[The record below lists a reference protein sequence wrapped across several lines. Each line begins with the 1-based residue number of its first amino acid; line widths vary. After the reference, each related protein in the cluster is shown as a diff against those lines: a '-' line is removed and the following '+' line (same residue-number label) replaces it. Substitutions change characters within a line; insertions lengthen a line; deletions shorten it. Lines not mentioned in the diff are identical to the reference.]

1 MIDKVI
7 ILGVRR
13 ANQLIPD
20 HEIGQMV
27 GRCGRS
33 YTESGEAT
41 LVVPEKDL
49 GTANEYMF
57 GKPKPIASSMFEVEN
72 TAFHCTPAIYYGEIY
87 NQETFEKWYS
97 RTLSFVQGKKISWR
111 EVREFLL
118 QVECVKETDDFA
130 CLTDMGEIS
139 FRFYYPPDRIYWLKD
154 KLRLIVNSGI
164 IKEPEAISWL
174 LAYQHC
180 SIGEAKADELSEY
193 KSAVNSLGLYFHC
206 GELTEGYAY
215 YCMLS
220 RRKPKWLKHK
230 IEELKEEDVEMIVLP
245 GGLPGATNL
254 DAHAGLDKLIM
265 NFAAAGKP
273 LAAIC
278 AAPMVYGK
286 RGLLKGKKATCYPG
300 FDKYLD
306 GAEYTGNMVEV
317 VDNFVL
323 GKGPAA
329 AAMFGFA
336 LLEKLAGAAKAQ
348 EVKNGMLFA

>member
-72 TAFHCTPAIYYGEIY
+72 TAFHCTPAIHYGEIY

-118 QVECVKETDDFA
+118 QVECVKGTDDFA
-130 CLTDMGEIS
+130 CLTDLGEIS

-230 IEELKEEDVEMIVLP
+230 IEELKKDIERLFGALQQIARVEEIPVSNTLEVWLQCVKRKLPYELGELSLEFPDATVAQLFELDSISVHRKSDLIKNKHKVE
-245 GGLPGATNL
+245 
-254 DAHAGLDKLIM
+254 
-265 NFAAAGKP
+265 
-273 LAAIC
+273 
-278 AAPMVYGK
+278 
-286 RGLLKGKKATCYPG
+286 CYCSESLR
-300 FDKYLD
+300 KYL
-306 GAEYTGNMVEV
+306 
-317 VDNFVL
+317 
-323 GKGPAA
+323 
-329 AAMFGFA
+329 
-336 LLEKLAGAAKAQ
+336 
-348 EVKNGMLFA
+348 NGISL

>member
-13 ANQLIPD
+13 ANQLITD

-41 LVVPEKDL
+41 LIVPEKDL
-49 GTANEYMF
+49 DTANEYMF
-57 GKPKPIASSMFEVEN
+57 GKSKPIASSMFEVEN
-72 TAFHCTPAIYYGEIY
+72 TAFHCTPEIHYGEIY
-87 NQETFEKWYS
+87 NQETYEKWYS

-118 QVECVKETDDFA
+118 QVECVKETDDFV
-130 CLTDMGEIS
+130 CLTDLGEIS

-154 KLRLIVNSGI
+154 KLQLIVNSGI
-164 IKEPEAISWL
+164 IKEPAAISWL

-193 KSAVNSLGLYFHC
+193 KSEVNSLGLYFHC

-230 IEELKEEDVEMIVLP
+230 IEELKKDIERLFGALQQIAKVEDIPVSNALEVWLQCVRRKLP
-245 GGLPGATNL
+245 YELGELSLEFPDATVAQLFEL
-254 DAHAGLDKLIM
+254 DSISVHRKRDLIK
-265 NFAAAGKP
+265 NKHK
-273 LAAIC
+273 IE
-278 AAPMVYGK
+278 
-286 RGLLKGKKATCYPG
+286 CYCSESLR
-300 FDKYLD
+300 KYL
-306 GAEYTGNMVEV
+306 
-317 VDNFVL
+317 
-323 GKGPAA
+323 
-329 AAMFGFA
+329 
-336 LLEKLAGAAKAQ
+336 
-348 EVKNGMLFA
+348 NGISL

>member
-1 MIDKVI
+1 MCSIFG
-7 ILGVRR
+7 ILDIKEHPEALRR
-13 ANQLIPD
+13 TALEMSRRQLHRGPDWEGIYQGEKAIVVHERLSIVDPSNGAQPLYNDNRTHVLAAN
-20 HEIGQMV
+20 
-27 GRCGRS
+27 
-33 YTESGEAT
+33 
-41 LVVPEKDL
+41 
-49 GTANEYMF
+49 
-57 GKPKPIASSMFEVEN
+57 
-72 TAFHCTPAIYYGEIY
+72 GEIY

-118 QVECVKETDDFA
+118 QVECVKETDDFS
-130 CLTDMGEIS
+130 CLTDLGEIS

-230 IEELKEEDVEMIVLP
+230 IEELKKDIERLFGALQQIARVEEIPVSNTLEVWLQCVKRKLPYELGELSLEFPDATVAQLFELDSISVHRKRDLIKNKHKVE
-245 GGLPGATNL
+245 
-254 DAHAGLDKLIM
+254 
-265 NFAAAGKP
+265 
-273 LAAIC
+273 
-278 AAPMVYGK
+278 
-286 RGLLKGKKATCYPG
+286 CYCSESLR
-300 FDKYLD
+300 KYL
-306 GAEYTGNMVEV
+306 
-317 VDNFVL
+317 
-323 GKGPAA
+323 
-329 AAMFGFA
+329 
-336 LLEKLAGAAKAQ
+336 
-348 EVKNGMLFA
+348 NGISL